1 MNSKTKLYSAPYSVL
16 MKYQRRMMRI
26 FERHSL
32 EWNTEEVS
40 EVDSEGYPIELS
52 GVLIGTEKNLLR
64 FFKGAGF
71 IPQFRKVKA

>member
-16 MKYQRRMMRI
+16 LKHQRRMGRI

-52 GVLIGTEKNLLR
+52 GVLIGTEMNLLK

-71 IPQFRKVKA
+71 TPQFRKVKA